1 MGTLT
6 YDQKIAD
13 AQDAFLQRVAD
24 NLVKHKSTPR
34 CDVCGR
40 FIQIEAV
47 RLGMAIIEDVGD
59 DEPIY
64 AFSHMN
70 CDRRKL

>member
-1 MGTLT
+1 MGSFT
-6 YDQKIAD
+6 YNQELAD
-13 AQDAFLQRVAD
+13 AQDAFLQRVAN

-34 CDVCGR
+34 CDKCGR

-47 RLGMAIIEDVGD
+47 RLGMVIIEDVGD

-70 CDRRKL
+70 CNKF